1 MESDNMTK
9 RIYKY
14 FTCANSS
21 VGFVSFFEQ
30 NLDGLENIYI
40 LKGGPGTGIHKSW
53 KGMGQKQT

>member
-40 LKGGPGTGIHKSW
+40 LKGGPGTGNP
-53 KGMGQKQT
+53 Q